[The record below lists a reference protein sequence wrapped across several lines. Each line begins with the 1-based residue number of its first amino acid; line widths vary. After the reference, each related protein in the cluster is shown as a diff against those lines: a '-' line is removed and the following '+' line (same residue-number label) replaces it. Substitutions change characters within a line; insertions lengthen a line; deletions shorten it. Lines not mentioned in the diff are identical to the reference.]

1 MKRVTKKIIKICRS
15 PVDFTFDWI
24 NGASIESDLTRIKAY
39 VKCVKKVEREYA
51 KSIKNKQQ

>member
-1 MKRVTKKIIKICRS
+1 MKRVTKKIIKICGS

-39 VKCVKKVEREYA
+39 VKCVKKVEREYT
-51 KSIKNKQQ
+51 KSIKNKDI